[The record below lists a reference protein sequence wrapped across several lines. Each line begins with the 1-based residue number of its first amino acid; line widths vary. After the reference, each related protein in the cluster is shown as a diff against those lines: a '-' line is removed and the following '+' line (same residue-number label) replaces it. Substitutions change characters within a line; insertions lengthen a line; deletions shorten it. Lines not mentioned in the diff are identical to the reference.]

1 MYRIGNTLAKALLS
15 ANCPEFAPFVQAI
28 NTVIQGSAADMMK
41 TAMIH
46 LSTNLMRWQDEATR
60 PRML

>member
-1 MYRIGNTLAKALLS
+1 LAKAVLS